1 MEQKRNYQRE
11 MEQILESLG
20 GGTAPCGAQSAAN
33 ESHKCGEPAPNTS
46 AAELRGESSP
56 RTSAP
61 GLCDARAPETSAPH
75 KPTLLLHACCGPCS
89 SYCLETLVP
98 YFDITIY
105 YYNPNISPQ
114 QEYARRLSELE
125 KFLTRF
131 PDAVSGGVKL
141 VEATYDPE
149 DFFTAT
155 NVRNEPELAAEPE
168 RGERCRRCYELRMG
182 KAYEYACANGF
193 DWFTTTLS
201 ISPHKDAEK
210 INTIGFALEAGA
222 RGIDA
227 KNAVT
232 LEAKAQEAGARE
244 SSTREIGAHGAAQ
257 PQVTASM
264 QKSQPRKKITRF
276 LPSDFKKKN
285 GFLRS
290 TQITEEYGM
299 WRQDY
304 CGCIYSARQQ
314 A

>member
-1 MEQKRNYQRE
+1 MASSGQKRNYRQE
-11 MEQILESLG
+11 MEKILESLA
-20 GGTAPCGAQSAAN
+20 THT
-33 ESHKCGEPAPNTS
+33 ED
-46 AAELRGESSP
+46 
-56 RTSAP
+56 SAP
-61 GLCDARAPETSAPH
+61 DAQNALDARAEDSTPAPR

-89 SYCLETLVP
+89 SYCIETLVP

-114 QEYARRLSELE
+114 QEYDRRLSELA
-125 KFLTRF
+125 KFLARF

-141 VEATYDPE
+141 VEAQYNPE
-149 DFFTAT
+149 DFYTAT

-168 RGERCRRCYELRMG
+168 RGERCCRCYSLRM
-182 KAYEYACANGF
+182 KKSYEYACANGF

-210 INTIGFALEAGA
+210 INVIGFALEATA
-222 RGIDA
+222 T
-227 KNAVT
+227 V
-232 LEAKAQEAGARE
+232 
-244 SSTREIGAHGAAQ
+244 AHNTTQADTQ
-257 PQVTASM
+257 T
-264 QKSQPRKKITRF
+264 KSAHSKITRF

-304 CGCIYSARQQ
+304 CGCTYSMRKD
-314 A
+314 

>member
-1 MEQKRNYQRE
+1 MAASETGKSSAAGKRNYQRE
-11 MEQILESLG
+11 MEEILESLG
-20 GGTAPCGAQSAAN
+20 GVCSACNA
-33 ESHKCGEPAPNTS
+33 S
-46 AAELRGESSP
+46 
-56 RTSAP
+56 SAP
-61 GLCDARAPETSAPH
+61 GGDTCDGIVLGGDTCDNSPETCGSPASHHSAPATNCKAYAPAAK

-131 PDAVSGGVKL
+131 PAALSGGVKL

-155 NVRNEPELAAEPE
+155 NIRNEPELAAEPE
-168 RGERCRRCYELRMG
+168 RGERCRRCYELRMK
-182 KAYEYACANGF
+182 KAYEYASANGF

-210 INTIGFALEAGA
+210 INIIGLALEASS
-222 RGIDA
+222 
-227 KNAVT
+227 
-232 LEAKAQEAGARE
+232 LEAAQSE
-244 SSTREIGAHGAAQ
+244 AAQ
-257 PQVTASM
+257 ASAELLESGH
-264 QKSQPRKKITRF
+264 KSQPQTKATRF

-304 CGCIYSARQQ
+304 CGCIYSMRKGL
-314 A
+314 

>member
-1 MEQKRNYQRE
+1 MRMAASEKRNYQRE
-11 MEQILESLG
+11 MEEILESLG
-20 GGTAPCGAQSAAN
+20 GACGASSAQS
-33 ESHKCGEPAPNTS
+33 
-46 AAELRGESSP
+46 
-56 RTSAP
+56 TSAP
-61 GLCDARAPETSAPH
+61 ETCGSPAPH
-75 KPTLLLHACCGPCS
+75 HSTPDASGEPVPKKPTLLLHACCWPCS

-131 PDAVSGGVKL
+131 PAALSGGVKL
-141 VEATYDPE
+141 VEAAYDPE

-168 RGERCRRCYELRMG
+168 RGERCRRCYELRM
-182 KAYEYACANGF
+182 KKSYEFASANGF

-222 RGIDA
+222 H
-227 KNAVT
+227 
-232 LEAKAQEAGARE
+232 E
-244 SSTREIGAHGAAQ
+244 AAQ
-257 PQVTASM
+257 TKA
-264 QKSQPRKKITRF
+264 TRF

-304 CGCIYSARQQ
+304 CGCIYSMRKGL
-314 A
+314 

>member
-1 MEQKRNYQRE
+1 MAEKRNYQRE
-11 MEQILESLG
+11 MEEILESLG
-20 GGTAPCGAQSAAN
+20 GD
-33 ESHKCGEPAPNTS
+33 
-46 AAELRGESSP
+46 
-56 RTSAP
+56 SAP
-61 GLCDARAPETSAPH
+61 E

-114 QEYARRLSELE
+114 QEYERRLSELE
-125 KFLTRF
+125 KFLARF
-131 PDAVSGGVKL
+131 PAALSGGVKL

-168 RGERCRRCYELRMG
+168 RGERCHRCYELRMG
-182 KAYEYACANGF
+182 KAYEYASANGF

-210 INTIGFALEAGA
+210 INVIGFALEAGA
-222 RGIDA
+222 H
-227 KNAVT
+227 
-232 LEAKAQEAGARE
+232 E
-244 SSTREIGAHGAAQ
+244 AAQ
-257 PQVTASM
+257 TKA
-264 QKSQPRKKITRF
+264 TRF

-304 CGCIYSARQQ
+304 CGCIYSMRKGL
-314 A
+314 